1 MTKSRNI
8 PALVA
13 CVCLNWAG
21 LAHADAVSDWHVL
34 AVQCISTHR
43 PGPPAMLDLALV
55 QLAVHDAVQA
65 IERDY
70 EPYLAR
76 PAATGQESPAAAA
89 AAAAYHVLAS
99 ICPNSLATL
108 DAAYKPYLDG
118 GDPGLAVGA
127 AAAATLLP
135 ERRLAF
141 TLPFEPFLGGTG
153 PGEWR
158 PTPLLNQAHQ
168 FVFGA
173 FTEPFGLTSPSQFR
187 PGPPPALNSATYL
200 SEYNEVK
207 QIGGVESHPAVA
219 ACPAPAQTDLAR
231 FWSGNLITIWHD
243 TVRQIA
249 VDQQLSISRNAR
261 LLALNAM
268 AMADAF
274 IAVWD
279 TKVHYNLWRPVTAIR
294 EGDNDTNDA
303 TVGDPDWTPFIQSA
317 HFPAGSQTPAYAD
330 YTSGANGVTGASTGI
345 LQLFFL
351 TDWLKFEINKAT
363 APSVAICSN
372 PRTFTR
378 LSDAAREVVAGRIL
392 LGIHFRA
399 ADEQGRKLGNRV
411 ALWTFSRYLRPR
423 FGHHPH

>member
-1 MTKSRNI
+1 MK
-8 PALVA
+8 ALGVIGLA
-13 CVCLNWAG
+13 AWMSFNWTAP
-21 LAHADAVSDWHVL
+21 AHADAVSDWHAL
-34 AVQCISTHR
+34 AVQCIPTHR
-43 PGPPAMLDLALV
+43 AGPPSMLDLALV

-70 EPYLAR
+70 APYLAK
-76 PAATGQESPAAAA
+76 PPATGQESPAAAA
-89 AAAAYHVLAS
+89 ASAAYHVLAS

-127 AAAATLLP
+127 AAAATLLA
-135 ERRLAF
+135 ERRPTF
-141 TLPFEPFLGGTG
+141 TLPFEPFLGGTD
-153 PGEWR
+153 PGDWR

-187 PGPPPALNSATYL
+187 PGPPPALNSDLYL
-200 SEYNEVK
+200 REYNEVK
-207 QIGGVESHPAVA
+207 ETGGVESHPAVPT
-219 ACPAPAQTDLAR
+219 CPAPDRTDRAR
-231 FWSGNLITIWHD
+231 FYSGNFITLWHD

-249 VDQQLSISRNAR
+249 LDQQLPIGANAR

-279 TKVHYNLWRPVTAIR
+279 TKVHYNFWRPVTAIR

-317 HFPAGSQTPAYAD
+317 HFPAGSQTPAYSD
-330 YTSGANGVTGASTGI
+330 YTSGANGVTGAATGI
-345 LQLFFL
+345 LQLFFM
-351 TDWLKFEINKAT
+351 TDWLKFEVYKAT
-363 APSVAICSN
+363 APSVVICTN
-372 PRTFTR
+372 PRSFRR
-378 LSDAAREVVAGRIL
+378 LSDIVREVVEGRIL

-399 ADEQGRKLGNRV
+399 ADEQGRRLGNRV
-411 ALWTFSRYLRPR
+411 AVWTFFKYLRPIS
-423 FGHHPH
+423 GHHGH